1 LRLFRAT
8 GHAFSYEAQIAGG
21 ALSRQGSGPK
31 SQAEH
36 FRAKA
41 VECLE
46 RSLRVPDYEYQR
58 LYYELAAQWLMLAHE
73 ADSQESQ

>member
-1 LRLFRAT
+1 MHSPT
-8 GHAFSYEAQIAGG
+8 K
-21 ALSRQGSGPK
+21 PK

-46 RSLRVPDYEYQR
+46 RSLRVPDYKYP
-58 LYYELAAQWLMLAHE
+58 A
-73 ADSQESQ
+73 SVTF

>member
-1 LRLFRAT
+1 MHSPT
-8 GHAFSYEAQIAGG
+8 K
-21 ALSRQGSGPK
+21 PK

-41 VECLE
+41 VECFE

-58 LYYELAAQWLMLAHE
+58 LYCELAAQWLVLAHE
-73 ADSQESQ
+73 AEADETR

>member
-1 LRLFRAT
+1 MHSPT
-8 GHAFSYEAQIAGG
+8 K
-21 ALSRQGSGPK
+21 PK

-73 ADSQESQ
+73 ADSQEVSIGFAPSRRAVLQVRC